1 MKYTILKQFVQIASA
16 LLTLA
21 AATPV
26 YALTQP
32 IQTERGIVRLGS
44 KTQAHVDVKQSTV
57 SIAEGMVLVSSNPG
71 RPVRPKLR
79 VSFKGAP
86 MHAKVQGTALI
97 AYLSGDFIQITGV
110 EGRTYLVREGRLG
123 EVVAIDAG
131 KMLLVKPT
139 AKRLPD
145 TVDINLS
152 DFIENSPM
160 LNGGLKLAASQLISR
175 ATEKQSGNRYLKS
188 TPIYFDGAGTEAV
201 IAAGSPEL
209 PATGEGLGD
218 EGTPLGAP
226 LTGIDA
232 IERIP
237 RQVEGAPPAPEQILV
252 AQAVTAGG
260 GETAAIAGFNGIS
273 GGGGGTTG
281 PGEIPDRPEQ
291 PPFPPDL
298 PGAPKP
304 GDVAM
309 NDSNLVPTRGF
320 FEENTVE
327 GGPERDDFFGWFP
340 PGFPEHRSSHES
352 SN

>member
-1 MKYTILKQFVQIASA
+1 M
-16 LLTLA
+16 
-21 AATPV
+21 
-26 YALTQP
+26 
-32 IQTERGIVRLGS
+32 
-44 KTQAHVDVKQSTV
+44 
-57 SIAEGMVLVSSNPG
+57 
-71 RPVRPKLR
+71 
-79 VSFKGAP
+79 
-86 MHAKVQGTALI
+86 
-97 AYLSGDFIQITGV
+97 
-110 EGRTYLVREGRLG
+110 
-123 EVVAIDAG
+123 AIDAG

-152 DFIENSPM
+152 DFIKNSPM

-273 GGGGGTTG
+273 GGGAGD
-281 PGEIPDRPEQ
+281 DRPWR
-291 PPFPPDL
+291 
-298 PGAPKP
+298 
-304 GDVAM
+304 
-309 NDSNLVPTRGF
+309 DSGSPRATAIPTGSAGSAKTRRC
-320 FEENTVE
+320 
-327 GGPERDDFFGWFP
+327 RD
-340 PGFPEHRSSHES
+340 E
-352 SN
+352 